1 MEKNNSAKITGK
13 LQLQDGTVFYGN
25 VFGFPKST
33 AGEVVFNTGM
43 VGYPETFTDPSYSGQ
58 ILTMTYPLI
67 GNYGIPALEKDKSP
81 FHNFESDKAQ
91 LQALIV
97 SEVSED
103 YSHWNSEES
112 LSQWLYENEIPALSG
127 IDTRKLTKLLRESG
141 TMLGKIIIDDKDV
154 DYYDPDKDDL
164 ISKVTIKDVQ
174 RIGKGDKKVLL
185 FDCGCKNSIAKSVAE
200 RNVEVIRVPWNY
212 DIEDLEFDAVLFSN
226 GPGNPDMY
234 GELVNKAKKIFDLKK
249 PTLGICLGHQ
259 IIALAAGLKTEK
271 LKYGHRSQ
279 NQPVKDTKSNQC
291 YITSQNHG
299 FHVVTDELPEGWDT
313 WFENLNDGTNE
324 GLRHKSLPFMSVQF
338 HPEAAPGP
346 VDTAYIFDEFIRMIK

>member
-1 MEKNNSAKITGK
+1 MEKNNAANRTGK
-13 LQLQDGTVFYGN
+13 LQLQDGTVFNGK

-67 GNYGIPALEKDKSP
+67 GNYEIPALEKDKSP

-103 YSHWNSEES
+103 YSHWNSDNS
-112 LSQWLYENEIPALSG
+112 LSNWLFENEIPALSG

-141 TMLGKIIIDDKDV
+141 TMLGKIIIDGDV
-154 DYYDPDKDDL
+154 EYYDPDKDDL
-164 ISKVTIKDVQ
+164 ISKVTIKEVQ
-174 RIGKGDKKVLL
+174 RIGNGKKKVLL
-185 FDCGCKNSIAKSVAE
+185 IDCGCKNSIAKSLAE

-212 DIEDLEFDAVLFSN
+212 NIDELEFDGVLFSN
-226 GPGNPDMY
+226 GPGNPQMY
-234 GELVNKAKKIFDLKK
+234 GELVNKAKKILEMKK
-249 PTLGICLGHQ
+249 PALGICLGHQ
-259 IIALAAGLKTEK
+259 IIAMAAGMKTEK

-279 NQPVKDTKSNQC
+279 NQPVIEVNTNNC
-291 YITSQNHG
+291 FITSQNHG
-299 FHVVTDELPEGWDT
+299 FYVVSDELPEGWVA

-324 GLRHKSLPFMSVQF
+324 GLKHKSQPFMSVQF

-346 VDTAYIFDEFIRMIK
+346 VDTAFIFDEFIRMIK

>member
-13 LQLQDGTVFYGN
+13 LQLQDGTVFTGN

-43 VGYPETFTDPSYSGQ
+43 VGYPETFTDPSYHGQ
-58 ILTMTYPLI
+58 ILTMTFPLI

-97 SEVSED
+97 SEVSGEYD
-103 YSHWNSEES
+103 HWNSNES
-112 LSQWLYENEIPALSG
+112 LSDWLYENQIPALSG

-141 TMLGKIIIDDKDV
+141 TMLGKIIIDGDV
-154 DYYDPDKDDL
+154 DFYDPDKDDL
-164 ISKVTIKDVQ
+164 ISKVTIKEVQ
-174 RIGKGDKKVLL
+174 RIGKGKKRVLL
-185 FDCGCKNSIAKSVAE
+185 IDCGCKNSIAKSLAE
-200 RNVEVIRVPWNY
+200 RNVEVIRVPWHYNI
-212 DIEDLEFDAVLFSN
+212 DELDFDAVLFSN
-226 GPGNPDMY
+226 GPGNPEVY
-234 GELVNKAKKIFDLKK
+234 TELVDKAKQILEKKI

-259 IIALAAGLKTEK
+259 IIALASGLKTEK

-279 NQPVKDTKSNQC
+279 NQPVKETTSEKC
-291 YITSQNHG
+291 FVTSQNHG
-299 FHVVTDELPEGWDT
+299 FHVVTKKLPEGWNS

-324 GLRHKSLPFMSVQF
+324 GLKHKSLPFMSVQF

-346 VDTAYIFDEFIRMIK
+346 VDTAFIFDEFIRMIK

>member
-13 LQLQDGTVFYGN
+13 LQLQDGTVFTGN

-43 VGYPETFTDPSYSGQ
+43 VGYPETFSDPSYHGQ
-58 ILTMTYPLI
+58 ILTMTYPLV

-97 SEVSED
+97 SEVSGEYD
-103 YSHWNSEES
+103 HWNSNES
-112 LSQWLYENEIPALSG
+112 LSDWLFENQVPALSG

-141 TMLGKIIIDDKDV
+141 TMLGKIIIDGDV

-164 ISKVTIKDVQ
+164 ISKVTIKEVR
-174 RIGKGDKKVLL
+174 RIGKGNKKVLL
-185 FDCGCKNSIAKSVAE
+185 IDCGCKNSIAKSLAE
-200 RNVEVIRVPWNY
+200 RNVEVIRVPWHYNI
-212 DIEDLEFDAVLFSN
+212 DELEFDAVLFSN
-226 GPGNPDMY
+226 GPGNPEVY
-234 GELVNKAKKIFDLKK
+234 TELVEKAKKILEKK
-249 PTLGICLGHQ
+249 IPTLGICLGHQ
-259 IIALAAGLKTEK
+259 IIALASGLKTEK

-279 NQPVKDTKSNQC
+279 NQPVKETTTEKC
-291 YITSQNHG
+291 FVTSQNHG
-299 FHVVTDELPEGWDT
+299 FHVVTKKLPEGWNS

-324 GLRHKSLPFMSVQF
+324 GLKHKSLPFMSVQF

-346 VDTAYIFDEFIRMIK
+346 VDTAFIFDEFIRMIK